1 MRRHP
6 RPHRHRGLIAALAL
20 LPALLVG
27 GCAMPEKTI
36 VREVRVEVPV
46 PQPTPEVLPADAAA
60 RELLAYHARLRAL
73 PPAELAAELRPRDES
88 TPGAATRLAL
98 ALMTSHATGELV
110 RAQALLDQVLRDPTP
125 EAAAWKPLARLLAD
139 SLAEQRRLDDQAE
152 RQGQQ
157 LRDLQRRLD
166 AANEKLEAL
175 KAIER
180 SLGAPRNPQGERR

>member
-1 MRRHP
+1 MRRHHSL
-6 RPHRHRGLIAALAL
+6 RRHRELIASLAL

-27 GCAMPEKTI
+27 GCALPEKTI

-73 PPAELAAELRPRDES
+73 PAAELAAELRPREEPA
-88 TPGAATRLAL
+88 PGAATRLAL
-98 ALMTSHATGELV
+98 GLMSSHAPGELA
-110 RAQALLDQVLRDPTP
+110 RAQGLLDQVLRDPQP

-139 SLAEQRRLDDQAE
+139 SLTEQRRVDEQAE

-180 SLGAPRNPQGERR
+180 SLGAPRNPPGERR

>member
-1 MRRHP
+1 MRRHH
-6 RPHRHRGLIAALAL
+6 RLRRHRELIASLAL
-20 LPALLVG
+20 LPALFAG

-73 PPAELAAELRPRDES
+73 PAAELAAELRPRDES

-98 ALMTSHATGELV
+98 ALMTNHATGELV
-110 RAQALLDQVLRDPTP
+110 RAQALLDQVMRDPQP
-125 EAAAWKPLARLLAD
+125 EAVAWKPLARLLAD
-139 SLAEQRRLDDQAE
+139 SLAEQRRLDEQAE
-152 RQGQQ
+152 RQSQQ